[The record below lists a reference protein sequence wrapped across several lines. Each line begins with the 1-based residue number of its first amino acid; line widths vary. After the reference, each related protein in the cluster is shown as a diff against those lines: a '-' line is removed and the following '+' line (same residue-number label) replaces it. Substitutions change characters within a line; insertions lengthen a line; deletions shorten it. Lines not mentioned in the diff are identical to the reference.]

1 MGTLLIA
8 LEIGRTAAAA
18 DFDGTSLPGP
28 DFPLLGTVQPRHAR
42 EIADSNWS
50 VGGETLDRDF
60 ARFASYRDWLGPL
73 GIKRIR
79 FQCGW
84 AKCERMPGAYD
95 WAWLDEAVDGSLAQ
109 GVQPWLE
116 LNYGNPIYD
125 GGGGTNLGAGLPSS
139 IPALAAWDNW
149 VGALVD
155 RYRDRVSEWEVWN
168 EPDGGRVNVEDYAE
182 FYVRTAETIRSRQA
196 GSKIFALALAGLGTN
211 YLDGFLSRLQT
222 AGRLHLVTAITAH
235 GYPRNPDTAQA
246 AYESLRRTI
255 RKYSDTIGLRQG
267 ESGCPS
273 TAATFGALR
282 GQPWTETAQA
292 KWNLR
297 RLLGDLG
304 HDIPSSVF
312 TIIDLEYP
320 TAWNTKGL
328 LRANPDQSVA
338 YAKPAYFAVQN
349 LAAIFDSTLERIANL
364 THKTSANQPVRVF
377 GYCKAGGSQTIVTA
391 WFSGAIPS
399 DTNAIATVDFT
410 FDSVSFADPVWV
422 DLRQGQVRAIP
433 AANQIRTP
441 TGSAFKAIPVYDSPI
456 LIAERSLIP
465 ISPVPRAAAWHPIEL
480 DFPGPHAHETQSS
493 PNPFLDY
500 RLQVVFTGP
509 SGQTCNVPGFFDG
522 DGMGGPR
529 GNVWRVRFAA
539 DEEGIWR
546 YRASF
551 RNAPGAAI
559 NLDAPAGKPLPPDG
573 ASGTLAVISRDPNA
587 PGYLKWGRL
596 EYVGKHYLKFRDG
609 PYWIRG
615 GTDSPENLLAY
626 AGFNRTPPSHR
637 YAAHEEDWEPGDPDW
652 GGGRGR
658 SLIGA
663 LNYLSRAGANSI
675 YFLTMNIGGDGQDVW
690 PWAGTP
696 NPKGSPTNDNV
707 HFDIGKLRQWE
718 IAFAHAQRKG
728 LFLHFVFNEA
738 EGPNKRELDNGEL
751 GSERKLYY
759 REIVARFGH
768 HLALQWNLCEEYDIV
783 FNFGPDRIR
792 AFADYL
798 RAIDPYGH
806 PITVHSAGNPVEQLR
821 FTYGDPRFSMTSI
834 QLNQRPIH
842 EITEAIRSATA
853 AAGRPLPISLDEF
866 TLDRGQSAS
875 YVPVDDAD
883 GHRKEKLWPTY
894 FSGGMIEFIL
904 DDLLQTESF
913 KTPQRAAL
921 WRHVRIA
928 RQFMEELPFWE
939 MAPADELAAD
949 GATIPLG
956 IGEGKTVPLGPQV
969 FAKPGEVYA
978 VYLPKGAP
986 SGTLDLSGLA
996 GDAEQRW
1003 FNPRTGRFEGGRK
1016 PIRGGNRIA
1025 LGPPPSAPEEDWV
1038 VLIR

>member
-441 TGSAFKAIPVYDSPI
+441 TGSAFKAI
-456 LIAERSLIP
+456 
-465 ISPVPRAAAWHPIEL
+465 
-480 DFPGPHAHETQSS
+480 
-493 PNPFLDY
+493 
-500 RLQVVFTGP
+500 
-509 SGQTCNVPGFFDG
+509 
-522 DGMGGPR
+522 
-529 GNVWRVRFAA
+529 
-539 DEEGIWR
+539 
-546 YRASF
+546 
-551 RNAPGAAI
+551 
-559 NLDAPAGKPLPPDG
+559 
-573 ASGTLAVISRDPNA
+573 
-587 PGYLKWGRL
+587 
-596 EYVGKHYLKFRDG
+596 
-609 PYWIRG
+609 
-615 GTDSPENLLAY
+615 
-626 AGFNRTPPSHR
+626 
-637 YAAHEEDWEPGDPDW
+637 
-652 GGGRGR
+652 
-658 SLIGA
+658 
-663 LNYLSRAGANSI
+663 
-675 YFLTMNIGGDGQDVW
+675 
-690 PWAGTP
+690 
-696 NPKGSPTNDNV
+696 
-707 HFDIGKLRQWE
+707 
-718 IAFAHAQRKG
+718 
-728 LFLHFVFNEA
+728 
-738 EGPNKRELDNGEL
+738 
-751 GSERKLYY
+751 
-759 REIVARFGH
+759 
-768 HLALQWNLCEEYDIV
+768 
-783 FNFGPDRIR
+783 
-792 AFADYL
+792 
-798 RAIDPYGH
+798 
-806 PITVHSAGNPVEQLR
+806 
-821 FTYGDPRFSMTSI
+821 
-834 QLNQRPIH
+834 
-842 EITEAIRSATA
+842 
-853 AAGRPLPISLDEF
+853 
-866 TLDRGQSAS
+866 
-875 YVPVDDAD
+875 
-883 GHRKEKLWPTY
+883 
-894 FSGGMIEFIL
+894 
-904 DDLLQTESF
+904 
-913 KTPQRAAL
+913 
-921 WRHVRIA
+921 
-928 RQFMEELPFWE
+928 
-939 MAPADELAAD
+939 
-949 GATIPLG
+949 
-956 IGEGKTVPLGPQV
+956 
-969 FAKPGEVYA
+969 
-978 VYLPKGAP
+978 
-986 SGTLDLSGLA
+986 
-996 GDAEQRW
+996 
-1003 FNPRTGRFEGGRK
+1003 
-1016 PIRGGNRIA
+1016 
-1025 LGPPPSAPEEDWV
+1025 
-1038 VLIR
+1038 